1 MITDG
6 SERPAV
12 LAAPE
17 FQMEKTNMLARNA
30 ELSRPQSFTSFQS
43 SAGEPRH
50 RENFGARSVR
60 RGCPQRHALS
70 ACLRRRGGERA
81 YSSGQR
87 GQTQLTHPDHRSDS
101 TSCAVRRDHGA
112 RPCHGP
118 VPCVW
123 AARGAV
129 RYCRVCHQLHC
140 IGEFGRRGSGD
151 QSRILESSGDN
162 YHRTESRAAWNLSY
176 RQFFAFSA
184 WHARVCCLSFRWQEA
199 CLAFRSLSISLARCL
214 SRSVHSCRNWLLT
227 SAW

>member
-1 MITDG
+1 ME

-30 ELSRPQSFTSFQS
+30 EPSRPQSFTSLQS

-50 RENFGARSVR
+50 RENFGPVQLGVAVPNATLYRLASVA
-60 RGCPQRHALS
+60 GVGSALIL
-70 ACLRRRGGERA
+70 A
-81 YSSGQR
+81 GQR
-87 GQTQLTHPDHRSDS
+87 GQTQLAHPDHRSNS
-101 TSCAVRRDHGA
+101 TSRAVRRDHGA

-118 VPCVW
+118 VPCVR
-123 AARGAV
+123 AARGTV

-151 QSRILESSGDN
+151 QSRILEPSGDG
-162 YHRTESRAAWNLSY
+162 YHRAESRAAWDLSY
-176 RQFFAFSA
+176 RQFFAFSP
-184 WHARVCCLSFRWQEA
+184 WHARVCDLSCRWKRRA
-199 CLAFRSLSISLARCL
+199 SHSARALFHWRVCL

-227 SAW
+227 WAW